1 MQSYLMQSLETFQAS
16 DTLQSIDIEQKRA
29 LIISAAKAIHQMHLE
44 LGVPLVAANDPQ
56 RGNIVYD
63 LAELATLLD
72 DGVPDHIVASG
83 LREAGTVMMT
93 LCDLL
98 TENGDME

>member
-1 MQSYLMQSLETFQAS
+1 MQSLETFQAS

-44 LGVPLVAANDPQ
+44 LGFPLVAANDPQ

-63 LAELATLLD
+63 LATLLD
-72 DGVPDHIVASG
+72 DGVHDHIVALG